1 MAFRAVAAKSAN
13 ELRFALCQ
21 TSAESAGAR
30 CAAGRASASTLWAT
44 LTLAA
49 TRREFIL
56 AHYKA
61 LKAANP
67 KLPVL
72 IRECAGAEPRLT
84 ARFGARLF
92 LLTTR
97 RLTWSARSALG
108 REEVVSLS
116 GLTAAG
122 VASKLEAL
130 LATKSVKRVC
140 FTTGTPILND
150 PTDMFSL
157 LHLINP
163 ILFDTRNGFQ
173 STYLTNNYASGKWEF
188 RPNALATVTTQ
199 VGSGH
204 TSAAA
209 CQLCPQASVP
219 TAMLKKET
227 GMFIGWEAT
236 S

>member
-97 RLTWSARSALG
+97 RAHAWSARSALG

-130 LATKSVKRVC
+130 LAK
-140 FTTGTPILND
+140 
-150 PTDMFSL
+150 
-157 LHLINP
+157 
-163 ILFDTRNGFQ
+163 
-173 STYLTNNYASGKWEF
+173 
-188 RPNALATVTTQ
+188 
-199 VGSGH
+199 
-204 TSAAA
+204 
-209 CQLCPQASVP
+209 
-219 TAMLKKET
+219 
-227 GMFIGWEAT
+227 
-236 S
+236 